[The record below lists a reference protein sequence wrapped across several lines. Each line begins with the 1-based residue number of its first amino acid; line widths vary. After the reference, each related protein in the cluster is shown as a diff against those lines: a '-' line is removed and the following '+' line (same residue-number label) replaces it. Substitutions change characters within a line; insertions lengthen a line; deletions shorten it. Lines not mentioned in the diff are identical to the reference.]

1 MIMMLKLINEK
12 RNKNETIEKSKM
24 WEKDAQRS
32 EMWKNDFNCDK
43 DKNNEKT
50 KFFVHFQNKYV
61 FSI

>member
-1 MIMMLKLINEK
+1 MIMMLKSINEK
-12 RNKNETIEKSKM
+12 KSRNETIEKSKM

-50 KFFVHFQNKYV
+50 KFFVHFQSKYV